1 MMRNLIVSLFLLIPL
16 AACSQKAEVKQTTV
30 DQLSQVDYLQ
40 DDNIIVLDV
49 RTAQEVNEGRI
60 AGSQHADVLRT
71 DEFTMNVAKLDKDK
85 TYYVICR
92 SGGRSSKAAG
102 MMKDMGFK
110 NIYNVQGGMTAWQNK
125 QLPVE

>member
-1 MMRNLIVSLFLLIPL
+1 MKNIIISLFLLIPL
-16 AACSQKAEVKQTTV
+16 AACSQQSEVKQTTV
-30 DQLSQVDYLQ
+30 DQLSKVDFKK
-40 DDNIIVLDV
+40 DDNIILLDV
-49 RTAQEVNEGRI
+49 RTAQEVNEGHI
-60 AGSQHADVLRT
+60 EGSQHADVLRT
-71 DEFTMNVAKLDKDK
+71 DEFTMNISKMDKDK

-110 NIYNVQGGMTAWQNK
+110 NIYNVLGGMTAWQNK